1 MANIAKNIRLLRTAQ
16 NITQDQ
22 LAENLHVTR
31 QTVSNYETGK
41 SQPDIETIV
50 RLAEAL
56 QADPNTLIYGIPTPP
71 ERKREYVKTAV
82 AVVVAIIAVA
92 VLWQEPKLR
101 ELSSARFNPYPLF
114 AHAVFFKCFAYLVLG
129 IAVMQVLSLC
139 FGLQPR
145 VQKKVKIVLLT
156 VIGLWVILALSAA
169 IYFLWMNHMHT
180 LSWKTT
186 DGFSSNDYW
195 NIFAVPLL
203 GIAVVWIVFDGVRAA
218 PIFLLP
224 GAALW
229 LFRTKN
235 VK

>member
-145 VQKKVKIVLLT
+145 VQKKVKIVLLA
-156 VIGLWVILALSAA
+156 VIGIWMILALSAA

-203 GIAVVWIVFDGVRAA
+203 GIAVDWIVFDGVRAA